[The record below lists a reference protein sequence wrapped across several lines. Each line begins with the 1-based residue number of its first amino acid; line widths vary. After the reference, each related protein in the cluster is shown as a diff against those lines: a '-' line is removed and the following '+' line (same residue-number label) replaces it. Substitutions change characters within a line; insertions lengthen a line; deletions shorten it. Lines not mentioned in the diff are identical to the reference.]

1 MSDLEVKAIGSRM
14 VHIIANNEPAVA
26 LLRMF
31 CAPDDPLSAGLAGR
45 QFIVLVRDDLDDVV
59 RRAQLAGLTIEV
71 RQTKSQ

>member
-14 VHIIANNEPAVA
+14 VHIIANSEPAVA

-31 CAPDDPLSAGLAGR
+31 CPPDDPPTAGLDGR

-59 RRAQLAGLTIEV
+59 QRARLAGLTIEV
-71 RQTKSQ
+71 RQKKSQ